1 MAEKSR
7 TMERDRDEKSGRFTE
22 QYSDEEFIE
31 AIRAAGGAA
40 STRDVVDHVGAD
52 YDATYKRLR
61 ALEDA
66 GRDHQS
72 ENRKCSLVG
81 NSRGMMFSV
90 RRANENL

>member
-1 MAEKSR
+1 MAEKR
-7 TMERDRDEKSGRFTE
+7 HTMERDRDEKSGRFTE

-31 AIRAAGGAA
+31 AIRATGGAA

-66 GRDHQS
+66 GMITS
-72 ENRKCSLVG
+72 RKI
-81 NSRGMMFSV
+81 
-90 RRANENL
+90 ANARLWEIAEE